1 MERIVL
7 TCVMASTLLLIGG
20 PARSADTAYNGDF
33 WIASPST
40 VKHLYVHGV
49 MGGILLGQDRLVRY
63 ATVNQGQSRFSIE
76 CQRALVGMANGLERQ
91 IENWDRERLVAAL
104 DQFFEDPGNRPL
116 DVKWALLAVML
127 EMRDA
132 PPEEIEA
139 FKKQVKPDSP

>member
-1 MERIVL
+1 
-7 TCVMASTLLLIGG
+7 
-20 PARSADTAYNGDF
+20 
-33 WIASPST
+33 
-40 VKHLYVHGV
+40 